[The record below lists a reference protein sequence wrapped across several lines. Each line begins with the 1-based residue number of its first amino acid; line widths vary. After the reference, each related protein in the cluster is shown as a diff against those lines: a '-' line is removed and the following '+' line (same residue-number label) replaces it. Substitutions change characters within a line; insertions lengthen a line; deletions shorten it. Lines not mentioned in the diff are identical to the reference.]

1 MRYEQVQHL
10 PPAGFKRLVGV
21 KKETFADMVQTVR
34 EKHRAF
40 GRPPKLGIEDQ
51 VLLTLMYYREY
62 RTMAHIALAYQI
74 SEPTVFRIIRKVED
88 TLMQSG
94 LFTLP
99 GKKALRVTTSVYKV
113 VLLDSFESP
122 IERPKK
128 NNKTSTVARRSN
140 TR

>member
-10 PPAGFKRLVGV
+10 PAAGFKRLVGV
-21 KKETFADMVQTVR
+21 KQETFADMVTTVK
-34 EKHRAF
+34 EKHRPF
-40 GRPPKLGIEDQ
+40 GRPPKLGLEDQ
-51 VLLTLMYYREY
+51 VLLTLMYFREY

-88 TLMQSG
+88 ALMQSR

-99 GKKALRVTTSVYKV
+99 GKKALRVTTSVYQV

-128 NNKTSTVARRSN
+128 NNTTSIVARRSN

>member
-1 MRYEQVQHL
+1 MRYAQVQSL
-10 PPAGFKRLVGV
+10 TPANFKRLVGV
-21 KKETFADMVQTVR
+21 KPETFADMVTTIKS
-34 EKHRAF
+34 KHRSF
-40 GRPPKLGIEDQ
+40 GRPPKLGLEDQ

-94 LFTLP
+94 QFTLP
-99 GKKALRVTTSVYKV
+99 GKKAISNPNSAYTIVW
-113 VLLDSFESP
+113 LDSFESP

-128 NNKTSTVARRSN
+128 NSTSSTAARRSN
-140 TR
+140 IP